1 VSEAAGVGN
10 FEKCKGWSWRKI
22 PSNRPRFWGISGFE
36 VKLKDG
42 EAESGVVVTA
52 EDMIVTVEAKRTK
65 QK

>member
-1 VSEAAGVGN
+1 
-10 FEKCKGWSWRKI
+10 
-22 PSNRPRFWGISGFE
+22 
-36 VKLKDG
+36 VKRKDG